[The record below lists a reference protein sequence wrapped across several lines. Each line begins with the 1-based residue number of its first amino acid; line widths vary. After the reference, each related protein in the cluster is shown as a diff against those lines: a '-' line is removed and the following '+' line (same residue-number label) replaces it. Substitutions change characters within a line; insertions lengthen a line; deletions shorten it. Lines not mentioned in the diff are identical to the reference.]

1 MVGGLKMEKEEIV
14 EKIEIDEGDHK
25 DLIKR
30 LMDPRAKTM
39 YSILELML
47 RRIKSEPIPASEIK
61 NELGISKQAATNAA
75 RRLEEAGF
83 ITRTAEGYVVNQGFI
98 INLIIQLIGELLRK
112 VEI

>member
-1 MVGGLKMEKEEIV
+1 MEREEIV
-14 EKIEIDEGDHK
+14 DKMEVSEGDYK

-39 YSILELML
+39 YSILEIML
-47 RRIKSEPIPASEIK
+47 KRIKSEPISASEIK

-75 RRLEEAGF
+75 RRLEETGF

-98 INLIIQLIGELLRK
+98 INLIIQLIGDLLRK
-112 VEI
+112 IEI